1 VINWNLIIIILRFL
15 PEGGCGGELVAEKE
29 GSCRERGLQR
39 LLKQLFNLKFS
50 LRAGGRK
57 RGQADEIY
65 RGEYGVMVLTL
76 CTVTL

>member
-29 GSCRERGLQR
+29 GSCRERGLKR
-39 LLKQLFNLKFS
+39 LLFNLKFS